1 MGYDLHI
8 TRAAWWTRS
17 EEYPVAQDEWQAVAD
32 VWPGM
37 AVEGGV
43 DFKDTSRVPV
53 YALHG
58 VGEHPPSFYWRPGQV
73 VVYAYYA
80 DTGEIARIAQQL
92 GARLI
97 GDDHEEYLPDGSVV
111 DPGAQARQNLLARPL
126 RVDEVASAWRSLLD
140 WEDCEAEGPV
150 ARQALRAF
158 TAIGMREVETPDEPD
173 ADMLLYQFGVHSL
186 YGESAFSLSMVRQF
200 IRADASCE
208 DDLVQIE
215 CELLFRPIAELT
227 ALGKFGEWAP
237 IGARDLEFL
246 QVWLD
251 SLSDR
256 PEWRV
261 FDQLAPVGL
270 TINGEAVYNSGL
282 SRQRPEV
289 R

>member
-32 VWPGM
+32 VRPGM
-37 AVEGGV
+37 EVEGGV
-43 DFKDTSRVPV
+43 DFKDTSRVPA
-53 YALHG
+53 YEMHG
-58 VGEHPPSFYWRPGQV
+58 VGEHPASFYWRPGQV
-73 VVYAYYA
+73 VVTAYYA
-80 DTGEIARIAQQL
+80 DTGKIARIAQQL

-126 RVDEVASAWRSLLD
+126 RVDEVAPAWRSLLD

-173 ADMLLYQFGVHSL
+173 ADMLLYQF
-186 YGESAFSLSMVRQF
+186 VR
-200 IRADASCE
+200 AG
-208 DDLVQIE
+208 DLVQIE

-237 IGARDLEFL
+237 IGARDPEFL

-282 SRQRPEV
+282 SRERPEV
-289 R
+289 P